1 MMKKLLLSTLL
12 LLLLPAAQGAPR
24 ILVLGDSLSAAHGMA
39 QKEGWVSL
47 LQQRLQREGYPHR
60 VVNAS
65 ISGETSSGALA
76 RLPRELDIHAPH
88 IVLIELGGNDGLRGL
103 SLETLEANLAA
114 MIKMVLDRGA
124 KPLLIGMRL
133 PPNYGPTFTRRFAAL
148 FPALA
153 RRYDIPLV
161 PFLLEG
167 LATKRAFF
175 QADGIHPNAAAQP
188 LILDNV
194 WSRLRELL

>member
-1 MMKKLLLSTLL
+1 MKKLLLSTLL

-103 SLETLEANLAA
+103 SLEALEANLAA
-114 MIKMVLDRGA
+114 MIEMVLDRGA
-124 KPLLIGMRL
+124 KPLLVGMRL
-133 PPNYGPTFTRRFAAL
+133 PPNYGPAFTGRFAAL

-153 RRYDIPLV
+153 RRYNIPLV

-167 LATKRAFF
+167 LASKRAFF

-188 LILDNV
+188 LMLENV

>member
-103 SLETLEANLAA
+103 SLEALEANLAA
-114 MIKMVLDRGA
+114 MIEMVLDRGA

-133 PPNYGPTFTRRFAAL
+133 PPNYGPAFTGRFAAL

-153 RRYDIPLV
+153 RRYNIPLA

-167 LATKRAFF
+167 LASKRAFF

-188 LILDNV
+188 LMLENV

>member
-103 SLETLEANLAA
+103 SLEALEANLAA
-114 MIKMVLDRGA
+114 MIEMVLDRGA
-124 KPLLIGMRL
+124 KPLLVGMRL
-133 PPNYGPTFTRRFAAL
+133 PPNYGPAFTGRFAAL

-153 RRYDIPLV
+153 RRYNIPLV

-167 LATKRAFF
+167 LTSKRAFF

-188 LILDNV
+188 LMLENV

>member
-1 MMKKLLLSTLL
+1 MKKLLLSTLL

>member
-1 MMKKLLLSTLL
+1 MKKLLLSTLL

-88 IVLIELGGNDGLRGL
+88 IVLIELGG
-103 SLETLEANLAA
+103 
-114 MIKMVLDRGA
+114 
-124 KPLLIGMRL
+124 
-133 PPNYGPTFTRRFAAL
+133 
-148 FPALA
+148 
-153 RRYDIPLV
+153 
-161 PFLLEG
+161 
-167 LATKRAFF
+167 
-175 QADGIHPNAAAQP
+175 
-188 LILDNV
+188 
-194 WSRLRELL
+194 

>member
-1 MMKKLLLSTLL
+1 MKKLLLSTLL

-103 SLETLEANLAA
+103 SLEALEANLAA
-114 MIKMVLDRGA
+114 MIEMVLDRGA

-133 PPNYGPTFTRRFAAL
+133 PPNYGPAFTGRFAAL

-153 RRYDIPLV
+153 RRYNIPLA

-167 LATKRAFF
+167 LASKRAFF

-188 LILDNV
+188 LMLENV

>member
-1 MMKKLLLSTLL
+1 
-12 LLLLPAAQGAPR
+12 
-24 ILVLGDSLSAAHGMA
+24 
-39 QKEGWVSL
+39 
-47 LQQRLQREGYPHR
+47 QRLQREGYPHR